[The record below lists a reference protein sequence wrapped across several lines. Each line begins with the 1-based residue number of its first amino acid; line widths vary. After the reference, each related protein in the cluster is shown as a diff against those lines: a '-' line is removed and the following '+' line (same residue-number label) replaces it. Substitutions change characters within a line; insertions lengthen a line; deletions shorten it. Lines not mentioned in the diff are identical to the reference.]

1 VLNPRAALADLVTVQ
16 RTLIALLLT
25 LALPTV
31 ACAAG
36 ETISISLPAPDVEW
50 HGPVELSGT
59 VQPAAAGLTLT
70 IAVDGTD
77 VGTATTDVAGTFT
90 ATFEASRGGAVTARL
105 PDGAVSTPAALVVVP
120 RVITRITKANAYLGA
135 TLHIQIQPSTW
146 TGEVIART
154 LRGPNRLA
162 ARRVQI
168 RDGRARVR
176 LSAPGVERFRAE
188 VELPAF
194 DGLAARTVHRS
205 FRAAGRRLA
214 AGSRGADVRALLR
227 RLAEL
232 GFHTPGMSSTLSREA
247 TDAVVAFQKAY
258 RLPRTYVVDADDWRR
273 LHTARRIRARHRGSG
288 VHIEIDKT
296 RQILLVVRSGR
307 VRHVIAT
314 STGAT
319 GNTPEGKHQIR
330 WKAPSTGTWLGS
342 AILYRTLTFKGN
354 SFAIHGFAP
363 VPPYPASHGCARI
376 PMWAADWLYRQSP
389 VGETVYVYR

>member
-1 VLNPRAALADLVTVQ
+1 MLNPRAPLADLVTVQ

-25 LALPTV
+25 LGLP
-31 ACAAG
+31 AAASAAG
-36 ETISISLPAPDVEW
+36 ETISISLPAPEVEW
-50 HGPVELSGT
+50 HGPVDLSGA
-59 VQPAAAGLTLT
+59 VQPAVAGLTLT
-70 IAVDGTD
+70 IAIDGTD
-77 VGTATTDVAGTFT
+77 VGTTMTDVAGAFA
-90 ATFEASRGGAVTARL
+90 ATFQASRGGAVTARL
-105 PDGAVSTPAALVVVP
+105 ADGAVSTPAALVVVP

-154 LRGPNRLA
+154 LRGSNRLA

-188 VELPAF
+188 VEVPAS

-227 RLAEL
+227 RLEEL
-232 GFHTPGMSSTLSREA
+232 GFHTPGIASILSRDA

-258 RLPRTYVVDADDWRR
+258 RLPRTYVIDADDWRK
-273 LHTARRIRARHRGSG
+273 LQTARRIRPRFRGHG
-288 VHIEIDKT
+288 LHIEIDKT
-296 RQILLVVRSGR
+296 RQVLLVVRNGR
-307 VRHVIAT
+307 VRHVIPT

-319 GNTPEGKHQIR
+319 GNTPEGRHRIR
-330 WKAPSTGTWLGS
+330 WKAPSTRTWLGP

-363 VPPYPASHGCARI
+363 VPAYPASHGCARI